1 LSPVLRPVEPGDG
14 DVLHAI
20 FTEPGVRQYLFDDVL
35 LSRDETQAHVDA
47 ACAHGAWVICLDG
60 TVVGLVSLRPT
71 GTVDRELIIAVSE
84 RCWGGG
90 MAYEAADVALRRG
103 FEMLR
108 LPRVL
113 AGVDLPNQRSHRL
126 MARLGFVPTGESD
139 GPKYRAKN
147 YELVRPADLSD

>member
-1 LSPVLRPVEPGDG
+1 
-14 DVLHAI
+14 
-20 FTEPGVRQYLFDDVL
+20 
-35 LSRDETQAHVDA
+35 
-47 ACAHGAWVICLDG
+47 
-60 TVVGLVSLRPT
+60 
-71 GTVDRELIIAVSE
+71 
-84 RCWGGG
+84 
-90 MAYEAADVALRRG
+90 MAYEAADVALRHG
-103 FEMLR
+103 FEVLR